1 MKEPPRNFYEQRLW
15 DEGYVQAELFVA
27 PPDDLIRRWLQK
39 HVPPGQ
45 GSCLE
50 LGCFPGR
57 YLAVFGEL
65 GYEVNGIDLT
75 PRVELDLKPW
85 LQRRGYRVG
94 EFIRDDVFTHTFGRR
109 YDIVCS
115 FGLIEHFEDWPGLLR
130 RHAELVAEGGT
141 LIVSTPNF
149 RGGIQRLLHR
159 WCDQENFYR
168 HNLAAMFPDKWAQ
181 VAQAQ
186 NFEVIEAGC
195 VGSFDFWYGAQR
207 RNLLQK
213 TVVKTVRRSVSWAQK
228 LPLNN
233 PAFAP
238 FFGLIARKRRATS
251 PDIC

>member
-1 MKEPPRNFYEQRLW
+1 MNEPARNFCEQRLW
-15 DEGYVQAELFVA
+15 DEGYVKSDLFVA

-39 HVPPGQ
+39 NIPPGQ

-85 LQRRGYRVG
+85 LQQRGYQVG
-94 EFIRDDVFTHTFGRR
+94 ELIRDDVFTHPFGRR

-149 RGGIQRLLHR
+149 RTGIQGLLHR
-159 WCDQENFYR
+159 WCDQENLGR

-181 VAQAQ
+181 VA
-186 NFEVIEAGC
+186 
-195 VGSFDFWYGAQR
+195 R
-207 RNLLQK
+207 RK
-213 TVVKTVRRSVSWAQK
+213 TWR
-228 LPLNN
+228 
-233 PAFAP
+233 
-238 FFGLIARKRRATS
+238 
-251 PDIC
+251 

>member
-1 MKEPPRNFYEQRLW
+1 MIEPAKNFHEQQLW
-15 DEGYVQAELFVA
+15 DEGYEKADLFVA
-27 PPDDLIRRWLQK
+27 PPDDLIRCWLQK
-39 HVPPGQ
+39 HIQPGN

-57 YLAVFGEL
+57 YLAVLGEL

-75 PRVELDLKPW
+75 PRVEQDLKPW
-85 LQRRGYRVG
+85 LQGRGYHVG
-94 EFIRDDVFTHTFGRR
+94 EFIRDDVFTHSFDRR

-115 FGLIEHFEDWPGLLR
+115 FGLIEHFEDWPELLR

-149 RGGIQRLLHR
+149 RGGLQWFLHR

-181 VAQAQ
+181 IAEAEGL
-186 NFEVIEAGC
+186 EVVEAGC
-195 VGSFDFWYGAQR
+195 VGTFDFWYGGTQP

-213 TVVKTVRRSVSWAQK
+213 SVAKTARK
-228 LPLNN
+228 LIPLLRKMPFKS

-238 FFGLIARKRRATS
+238 YFGLIARKR
-251 PDIC
+251 